1 MVQSYEKSVTLHLE
15 KSIIYIKKLK
25 TMFPKT
31 MRRFFFIQML
41 LSMMAIGVYA
51 QKTVYIPNEWRNPWP
66 SDSLLYK
73 ESDPDNQYTW
83 SKSRSVESENVIV
96 FWDKGYGT
104 KKPSESPSAYRVD
117 EQDLLQK
124 CEAFYDL
131 EINQLGFVDPQNSN
145 LSKYKI
151 MVLLNH
157 TTDWVCYGGGYDY
170 QISALW
176 LGPSACKPVGHSV
189 AHEVGHSFHYMCYAE
204 HSGHKDS
211 QTDNTGFHLRC
222 GNGQTIW
229 EQTAQWQAAQSYP
242 SEMFSQSI
250 GIFRKSHNL
259 AFSHEWHRYQ
269 SYWLHYY
276 LCEHY
281 NDITT
286 VAQVW
291 NQPMTGQT
299 QGNATDFNQ
308 ALMKLKGLNAKD
320 LFRLY
325 YDYASHCVTWD
336 LDACR
341 SYGQA
346 FVGDFD
352 YRCVALGDTA
362 YQVALSSAPEASGF
376 NVIPLAVPA
385 EGTLVTTRF
394 TALPA
399 ASKLAQGDP
408 AEMMNGDAQWVK
420 TSRTTYVRPSNA
432 AKRGFR
438 LGYVALLNDGSRQYV
453 QQDSIYCEGNTESS
467 CEVSITIPADTKQ
480 LWLVVLPA
488 PTSYVAHKWDDN
500 SSNDGQWP
508 YRFQVEGT
516 TLGDRAQVYVA
527 PVIDGREVADITFTY
542 DVYLPQLNSYD
553 PVAVNVSGQAQAMLG
568 TAFQMQPTDIASKL
582 QAWATGGPGAGKMMF
597 YAMNPRTQA
606 LVNRQSTANGYG
618 HWFNASGVVIEY
630 ASGVLY
636 SEFQPSSLSFNIGQ
650 KPGAVA
656 QGQDC
661 TFGQLLRYKS
671 SDGKE
676 ALARFIFRV
685 LITNIDSGFS
695 LVSIDYNAP
704 TAIKGVLS
712 AQNAGHHGIYDLQ
725 GRKLGKGL
733 HGLTIVDG
741 KKVLVSY

>member
-1 MVQSYEKSVTLHLE
+1 MKRVITIL
-15 KSIIYIKKLK
+15 
-25 TMFPKT
+25 
-31 MRRFFFIQML
+31 ML
-41 LSMMAIGVYA
+41 LSLTAIGVFS
-51 QKTVYIPNEWRNPWP
+51 QKTVYIPNEWKNPWP

-73 ESDPDNQYTW
+73 ESDPDNNYTW
-83 SKSRSVESENVIV
+83 SKSRSVESDNVIV
-96 FWDKGYGT
+96 FWDKGYGS
-104 KKPSESPSAYRVD
+104 KKPSESSSAYKVD

-124 CEAFYDL
+124 CESFYDL
-131 EINQLGFVDPQNSN
+131 EINQLGFVDPLNSN

-189 AHEVGHSFHYMCYAE
+189 AHEVGHSFQYMCFSE
-204 HSGHKDS
+204 HGGHKDS
-211 QTDNTGFHLRC
+211 QTDNTGFHLPC

-276 LCEHY
+276 LSAHY

-299 QGNATDFNQ
+299 SGNGSDFNQ

-325 YDYASHCVTWD
+325 YDYAAHCVTWD

-341 SYGQA
+341 SYGKS

-362 YQVALSSAPEASGF
+362 YQVALSSAPESSGF
-376 NVIPLAVPA
+376 NVIPLEVPA
-385 EGTLVTTRF
+385 EGTVVTTRF

-399 ASKLAQGDP
+399 GAKLGQGDP
-408 AEMMNGDAQWVK
+408 AEMMNGDAKWTK
-420 TSRTTYVRPSNA
+420 TTRPTYIRPSNA
-432 AKRGFR
+432 GKRGFR
-438 LGYVALLNDGSRQYV
+438 LGYVVLLNDGSRQYIQKDTV
-453 QQDSIYCEGNTESS
+453 YCEGNAEST
-467 CEVSITIPADTKQ
+467 CEVSMTVPTDIKQ

-500 SSNDGQWP
+500 ANNDGQWP
-508 YRFQVEGT
+508 YRFQIEGT
-516 TLGDRAQVYVA
+516 TLGARAQVYVA

-542 DVYLPQLNSYD
+542 DVNLPQLNSYD

-568 TAFQMQPTDIASKL
+568 TAFQMQPADIASHL
-582 QAWATGGPGAGKMMF
+582 QAWATGGPSVGKMMF
-597 YAMNPRTQA
+597 YPMNPNTQA
-606 LVNRQSTANGYG
+606 WVNRKSTANGYG
-618 HWFNASGVVIEY
+618 HWFNASGVVNEF
-630 ASGVLY
+630 ANGVLY

-650 KPGAVA
+650 KPGAVT
-656 QGQDC
+656 QGQNC
-661 TFGQLLRYKS
+661 TFGQILRYKA

-685 LITNIDSGFS
+685 HITNTDYGFS

-704 TAIKGVLS
+704 TAIRFLNNSSCTK
-712 AQNAGHHGIYDLQ
+712 NKGIYDLQ
-725 GRKLGKGL
+725 GRLL
-733 HGLTIVDG
+733 NTSTRGLTIVDG
-741 KKVLVSY
+741 HKVIKK

>member
-1 MVQSYEKSVTLHLE
+1 
-15 KSIIYIKKLK
+15 
-25 TMFPKT
+25 
-31 MRRFFFIQML
+31 ML
-41 LSMMAIGVYA
+41 LSLTAIGVFS
-51 QKTVYIPNEWRNPWP
+51 QKTVYIPNEWKNPWP

-73 ESDPDNQYTW
+73 ESDPDNNYTW
-83 SKSRSVESENVIV
+83 SKSRSVESDNVIV
-96 FWDKGYGT
+96 FWGKGYGS
-104 KKPSESPSAYRVD
+104 KKPSESPSAYKVD

-124 CEAFYDL
+124 CESFYDL
-131 EINQLGFVDPQNSN
+131 EINQLGFVDPLNSN

-189 AHEVGHSFHYMCYAE
+189 AHEVGHSFQYMCFSE
-204 HSGHKDS
+204 HGGHKDS
-211 QTDNTGFHLRC
+211 QTDNTGFHLPC

-276 LCEHY
+276 LSAHY

-299 QGNATDFNQ
+299 SGNGSDFNQ

-325 YDYASHCVTWD
+325 YDYAAHCVTWD

-341 SYGQA
+341 SYGKS

-362 YQVALSSAPEASGF
+362 YQVALSSAPESSGF
-376 NVIPLAVPA
+376 NVIPLEVPA
-385 EGTLVTTRF
+385 EGTVVTTRF
-394 TALPA
+394 TALSA
-399 ASKLAQGDP
+399 GAKLGQGDP
-408 AEMMNGDAQWVK
+408 AEMMNGDAQWTK
-420 TSRTTYVRPSNA
+420 TTRTTYIRPSNA
-432 AKRGFR
+432 GKRGFR
-438 LGYVALLNDGSRQYV
+438 LGYVALLNDGSRQYIQKDTV
-453 QQDSIYCEGNTESS
+453 YCEGNAEST
-467 CEVSITIPADTKQ
+467 CEVSMTVPTDIKQ

-500 SSNDGQWP
+500 ANNDGQWP
-508 YRFQVEGT
+508 YRFQIEGT
-516 TLGDRAQVYVA
+516 TLGARAQVYVA

-542 DVYLPQLNSYD
+542 DVNLPQLNSYD

-568 TAFQMQPTDIASKL
+568 TAFQMQPADIASHL
-582 QAWATGGPGAGKMMF
+582 QAWATGGPSVGKMMF
-597 YAMNPRTQA
+597 YPMNPNTQA
-606 LVNRQSTANGYG
+606 WVNRKSTANGYG
-618 HWFNASGVVIEY
+618 HWFNASGVVNEF
-630 ASGVLY
+630 ANGVLY

-650 KPGAVA
+650 KPGAVT
-656 QGQDC
+656 QGQNC
-661 TFGQLLRYKS
+661 TFGQILRYKA

-685 LITNIDSGFS
+685 HITNTDYGFS

-704 TAIKGVLS
+704 TAIRFLNNSSCTK
-712 AQNAGHHGIYDLQ
+712 NKGIYDLQ
-725 GRKLGKGL
+725 GRLL
-733 HGLTIVDG
+733 NTSTRGLTIVDG
-741 KKVLVSY
+741 HKVIKK